1 MNKISH
7 SLALQYKKLDS
18 QICSLASLLKNT
30 HKSTFLVKFTYFFI
44 GGFIH
49 KSHRLGMYFQVYT
62 SSLANHKLCLRG
74 GTAII
79 TICHIQFCWP
89 ITFAAINYYYKRTE
103 KKYCVSLTDLWRM
116 GGRHLFTF
124 LFPEKKPQDV
134 LKKRLGRKMCTL
146 RW

>member
-7 SLALQYKKLDS
+7 SLALQYKKLYS
-18 QICSLASLLKNT
+18 QICSLVSLLKNT
-30 HKSTFLVKFTYFFI
+30 HKSTVLVKFTYFFK

-49 KSHRLGMYFQVYT
+49 KSEYLIDYVFSSIYT

-89 ITFAAINYYYKRTE
+89 ITFAAINYYIQENR
-103 KKYCVSLTDLWRM
+103 KKILRVSDRSLENGWSSSF
-116 GGRHLFTF
+116 HFSVSW
-124 LFPEKKPQDV
+124 KKATGCP
-134 LKKRLGRKMCTL
+134 
-146 RW
+146 